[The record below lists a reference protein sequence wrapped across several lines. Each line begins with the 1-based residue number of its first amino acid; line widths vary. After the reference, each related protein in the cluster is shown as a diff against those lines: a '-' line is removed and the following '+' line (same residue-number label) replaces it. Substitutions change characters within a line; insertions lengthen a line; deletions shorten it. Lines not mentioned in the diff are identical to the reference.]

1 MKDDQRPLFVVVQG
15 AITNLAVAL
24 KTRPEIAKRIQCIW
38 IGGASYP
45 KGGWEFNL
53 MGDVIAARTIMESDI
68 PLWQVPQNV
77 YSMMRISFMTIYE
90 RLYSSGNAGKYLCK
104 QLWEAHQRMAELVK
118 QFGES
123 ENFSESVQGELYTNF
138 ASGEVWVL
146 GDSPVVGLMMDSQ
159 QADREIIGAP
169 HINDDGTYVLRED
182 NPRKIVVYKSI
193 DAQFI
198 FNDFFDKMK
207 YQFGENM

>member
-1 MKDDQRPLFVVVQG
+1 
-15 AITNLAVAL
+15 
-24 KTRPEIAKRIQCIW
+24 
-38 IGGASYP
+38 
-45 KGGWEFNL
+45 
-53 MGDVIAARTIMESDI
+53 
-68 PLWQVPQNV
+68 
-77 YSMMRISFMTIYE
+77 
-90 RLYSSGNAGKYLCK
+90 
-104 QLWEAHQRMAELVK
+104 MAELVK